1 MDCTEAVYS
10 DDYYDL
16 IVEFNNRR
24 ELFSLPLCVQDI
36 NNQYLV
42 GYWEQ
47 TGLPPFNMRNYTYA
61 TIPKI
66 YTTLDERAMEAS
78 GILRIQNQP
87 ALSLKGQGV
96 LVGIIDTGIDYRN
109 PVFRNP
115 DGTTRIAAIWDQTI
129 REGPAPAGFLY
140 GAQYTDGRLNEALI
154 SDDPLALVPSVDTD
168 GHGTYVASLA
178 AGGASPAN
186 EFIGAAPFSTIAVV
200 KLKEAK
206 DFLRDFFFVRP
217 GATAFQENDVMA
229 GVAYLDQLAYELN
242 MPLSLCISV
251 GTGWGSHGGTNPLS
265 NMLDTVVSKRMRVVS
280 IAAGNEANKRHHF
293 YGNIAENGDFEN
305 VEINVGSGVSGFTVE
320 LWSEISEIFT
330 VEVISPTGERIP
342 KLSRQETF
350 REYTFVFEGTTV
362 TVDKNISFA
371 SNDFQVIFL
380 RFSAPIQGIW
390 NIRVY
395 AVDVIRGVYQM
406 WLPMQE
412 LTDGEVFFLRSNPDT
427 TITIPG
433 NTRFPMTVGGYD
445 VRTNSIYLDSGRGY
459 TINGVVKPDFVA
471 PAVEVIGAGLRDNFV
486 ARTGTSAAAAITTGA
501 AALLLEWGVV
511 QENYVRITSAD
522 IKSLFIRGAARDP
535 GRLYPSREWG
545 YGRLDLYEAFNSLRT
560 L

>member
-42 GYWEQ
+42 GYWERM
-47 TGLPPFNMRNYTYA
+47 GLPPFNMQNYTYA
-61 TIPKI
+61 AIPKI
-66 YTTLDERAMEAS
+66 YTTLDERAMGAS

-109 PVFRNP
+109 PMFRNP

-140 GAQYTDGRLNEALI
+140 GAEYTDERLDEALA
-154 SDDPLALVPSVDTD
+154 SDDPLELVPSVDVD

-178 AGGASPAN
+178 AGGASPEN
-186 EFIGAAPFSTIAVV
+186 EFIGAAPFSAIAVV

-217 GATAFQENDVMA
+217 DAVAFQENDVMA

-265 NMLDTVVSKRMRVVS
+265 DMLDTVVSKRMRVVS

-293 YGNIAENGDFEN
+293 YGKLTENGEFEN
-305 VEINVGSGVSGFTVE
+305 VEIDVGSGVSGFTVE
-320 LWSEISEIFT
+320 LWSEISEVFT
-330 VEVISPTGERIP
+330 VEVISPTGERLP
-342 KLSRQETF
+342 KLGRQETF

-380 RFSAPIQGIW
+380 RFSAPIRGIW

-395 AVDVIRGVYQM
+395 AEDVIRGVYQM

-471 PAVEVIGAGLRDNFV
+471 PAVEVIGVGLRDNFV

-560 L
+560 V

>member
-42 GYWEQ
+42 GYWER

-61 TIPKI
+61 AIPKI

-96 LVGIIDTGIDYRN
+96 LVGIIDTGIDYQN
-109 PVFRNP
+109 PVFRNL

-140 GAQYTDGRLNEALI
+140 GAEYTDERLDEALA
-154 SDDPLALVPSVDTD
+154 SDNPLALVLSVDTD

-178 AGGASPAN
+178 VGGASPEN

-206 DFLRDFFFVRP
+206 DFLRDFFFIRP

-293 YGNIAENGDFEN
+293 YGNISENGDFEN

-390 NIRVY
+390 SIRVY
-395 AVDVIRGVYQM
+395 AVDVIQGVYQM

>member
-42 GYWEQ
+42 GYWER

-140 GAQYTDGRLNEALI
+140 GAEYTDGRLNEALI

-178 AGGASPAN
+178 AGGASPEN

-206 DFLRDFFFVRP
+206 DFLRDFFFIRP
-217 GATAFQENDVMA
+217 AATAFQENDVMA

-242 MPLSLCISV
+242 MPLSLCIGV
-251 GTGWGSHGGTNPLS
+251 GTGWGSHGGTKPLS
-265 NMLDTVVSKRMRVVS
+265 NMLETVVSKRMRVVS
-280 IAAGNEANKRHHF
+280 IAAGNEGNKRHHF

-471 PAVEVIGAGLRDNFV
+471 PAVEIIGAGLRDNFV

-560 L
+560 I

>member
-42 GYWEQ
+42 GYWER

-61 TIPKI
+61 AIPKI

-96 LVGIIDTGIDYRN
+96 LVGIIDTGIDYQN
-109 PVFRNP
+109 PVFRNL

-140 GAQYTDGRLNEALI
+140 GAEYTDERLDAALA
-154 SDDPLALVPSVDTD
+154 SEDPLALVPSVDTD

-178 AGGASPAN
+178 VGGASPAN

-206 DFLRDFFFVRP
+206 DFLRDFFFIRP

-265 NMLDTVVSKRMRVVS
+265 NVLDTVVSKRMRVVS

-390 NIRVY
+390 SIRVY
-395 AVDVIRGVYQM
+395 AVDVIQGVYQM

-471 PAVEVIGAGLRDNFV
+471 PAVEVVGAGLRDNFV

>member
-42 GYWEQ
+42 GYWERM
-47 TGLPPFNMRNYTYA
+47 GLPPFNMRNYTYA

-129 REGPAPAGFLY
+129 REGLAPAGFLY
-140 GAQYTDGRLNEALI
+140 GAEYTDGRLNEALI

-206 DFLRDFFFVRP
+206 DFLRDFFFIRP
-217 GATAFQENDVMA
+217 DATAFQENDVMA

-242 MPLSLCISV
+242 MPLSLCIGV

-305 VEINVGSGVSGFTVE
+305 VEINVGSGASGFTVE

>member
-10 DDYYDL
+10 NDYYDL

-24 ELFSLPLCVQDI
+24 ELFALPLCVQDI

-42 GYWEQ
+42 GYWER
-47 TGLPPFNMRNYTYA
+47 TGLPPFSMRNYTYA
-61 TIPKI
+61 AIPKI

-87 ALSLKGQGV
+87 VLSLKGQGV
-96 LVGIIDTGIDYRN
+96 LVGIIDTGIDYQN
-109 PVFRNP
+109 PVFRNL

-140 GAQYTDGRLNEALI
+140 GAEYTDERLNEALA
-154 SDDPLALVPSVDTD
+154 SDDPLELVPSVDTD

-206 DFLRDFFFVRP
+206 DFLRDFFFIRP

-265 NMLDTVVSKRMRVVS
+265 NVLDTVVSKRMRVVS

-293 YGNIAENGDFEN
+293 YGNISENGAFEN

-320 LWSEISEIFT
+320 LWSEISEVFT
-330 VEVISPTGERIP
+330 VEIVSPTGERIP

-390 NIRVY
+390 SIRVY
-395 AVDVIRGVYQM
+395 AVDVIQGVYQM

-459 TINGVVKPDFVA
+459 TINGIVKPDFVA
-471 PAVEVIGAGLRDNFV
+471 PAVEVVGAGLRDNFV

>member
-10 DDYYDL
+10 NDYYDL
-16 IVEFNNRR
+16 IVEYNNRR
-24 ELFSLPLCVQDI
+24 ELFSLPVCVQDI

-42 GYWEQ
+42 GYWAR
-47 TGLPPFNMRNYTYA
+47 TGLPPFRMRNYTYA
-61 TIPKI
+61 AIPKI
-66 YTTLDERAMEAS
+66 YTTLDAQAMEAS
-78 GILRIQNQP
+78 GILRIQDQP

-96 LVGIIDTGIDYRN
+96 LIGIIDTGIDYQN
-109 PVFRNP
+109 PVFRNVG
-115 DGTTRIAAIWDQTI
+115 GTTRIAAIWDQTL

-140 GAQYTDGRLNEALI
+140 GAEYRRDRLDEALA
-154 SDDPLALVPSVDTD
+154 SEAPLEVVPSTDTD

-178 AGGASPAN
+178 AGGASPEN
-186 EFIGAAPFSTIAVV
+186 EFTGAAPFSAIAVV

-206 DFLRDFFFVRP
+206 DFLREFFFIRP
-217 GATAFQENDVMA
+217 GETAFQENDVMA

-265 NMLDTVVSKRMRVVS
+265 NVLDTVVSKRLRAVS
-280 IAAGNEANKRHHF
+280 IAAGNEADKRHHF
-293 YGNIAENGDFEN
+293 YGNIPENGAFEN
-305 VEINVGSGVSGFTVE
+305 VEVNVGADVSGFTVE
-320 LWSEISEIFT
+320 LWSEISEVFT
-330 VEVISPTGERIP
+330 VEIVSPTGERLP
-342 KLSRQETF
+342 RLSQQETY

-362 TVDKNISFA
+362 SVNKNISFA
-371 SNDFQVIFL
+371 SNDYQVIFL
-380 RFSAPIQGIW
+380 RFANPIRGIW

-406 WLPMQE
+406 WLPIQK

-433 NTRFPMTVGGYD
+433 NTGFPMTVGGYD
-445 VRTNSIYLDSGRGY
+445 ARSNSLYLESGRGY
-459 TINGVVKPDFVA
+459 TASGIVKPDFVA
-471 PAVEVIGAGLRDNFV
+471 PAVEVIGAGIRNNFV
-486 ARTGTSAAAAITTGA
+486 AGTGTSAAAAITTGA

-511 QENYVRITSAD
+511 RENYVRLTSAD

-535 GRLYPSREWG
+535 GMLYPNREWG
-545 YGRLDLYEAFNSLRT
+545 YGRLDLYEAFNSIRT

>member
-10 DDYYDL
+10 NDYYDL
-16 IVEFNNRR
+16 IIEYNSRR

-42 GYWEQ
+42 GYWERA
-47 TGLPPFNMRNYTYA
+47 GLPPFGIRNYTYA
-61 TIPKI
+61 AIPKL
-66 YTTLDERAMEAS
+66 YATLDERAMEAS
-78 GILRIQNQP
+78 GILRIQNLP

-96 LVGIIDTGIDYRN
+96 LVGIIDTGIDYQN
-109 PVFRNP
+109 PVFRNS
-115 DGTTRIAAIWDQTI
+115 DGTTRIAAIWDQTL

-140 GAQYTDGRLNEALI
+140 GAEYTAPQLDEALA
-154 SDDPLALVPSVDTD
+154 SENPLEMVPSADTD

-178 AGGASPAN
+178 AGGAIPEQ
-186 EFIGAAPFSTIAVV
+186 EFTGAAPFAAIAVV

-206 DFLRDFFFVRP
+206 DFLRDFFFIRP
-217 GATAFQENDVMA
+217 GAAAFQENDVMA

-251 GTGWGSHGGTNPLS
+251 GTGWGSHGGVNPLS
-265 NMLDTVVSKRMRVVS
+265 NVLDTVVSKRMRVVS
-280 IAAGNEANKRHHF
+280 IAAGNEADKRHHF
-293 YGNIAENGDFEN
+293 YGNIPENDDFDN
-305 VEINVGSGVSGFTVE
+305 VEINVGPGVSGFTVE

-330 VEVISPTGERIP
+330 VEIVSPTGERIP
-342 KLSRQETF
+342 KLSRQASF
-350 REYTFVFEGTTV
+350 REYSFVFEGTTV
-362 TVDKNISFA
+362 TVDKHISFA

-380 RFSAPIQGIW
+380 RFTAPIQGIW

-395 AVDVIRGVYQM
+395 AVDVIQGVYHM

-445 VRTNSIYLDSGRGY
+445 ARNNSIYLDSGRGY
-459 TINGVVKPDFVA
+459 TIGGVVKPDFAA
-471 PAVEVIGAGLRDNFV
+471 PAVEVLGAGLRNNFV

-501 AALLLEWGVV
+501 AALFLEWGVV
-511 QENYVRITSAD
+511 RENYVRITSSD

-535 GRLYPSREWG
+535 GRLYPNREWG
-545 YGRLDLYEAFNSLRT
+545 YGRLDVYEAFNSLRT
-560 L
+560 I